1 LAEATLLVSGRHWI
15 RDATDDEVVACG
27 TVAEVHGE
35 ICIVS
40 LETGLAVP
48 EGSAGELCVR
58 NNSVTTGYWNRP
70 NDTGEMF
77 HQYDGGPRFLRTGDI
92 GAIHNGELLITGRTK
107 ELIIIRGRN
116 YCPQDIEEVVETSH
130 LSLSPHACAVFACDG
145 EDGEGLVAVQEV
157 RRDQVS
163 KLPVNEVM
171 DAIRRAVV
179 EEFELRP
186 RAIVLVRPATLPK
199 TLNGKIMRL
208 ACREAFEARRL
219 DVVAQ
224 WSAAVVASQ
233 PVKLT
238 LPASTQGSS
247 KDELQSWLISRLA
260 QELGISTDE
269 IDPSKPLANYGLDSL
284 QQASFIGEI
293 SESLGY
299 AFSPA
304 LFTEYQDVESLAAYL
319 SAVQDISARLEN
331 LQPDQRRSLL
341 LSLADAKNTCA
352 FASTDE
358 IPERCYRFE
367 AFPEVQELAAR
378 ASKLLSSDLPNPFF
392 TVSSGGAGARA
403 LINGTEFINYSSNN
417 YLGLSEHPEVISAAK
432 DALDQYGTSV
442 SASRIVSG
450 ERLVHRELERALAA
464 FVGAD
469 DCLTFVGGN
478 TANVTTIGH
487 LFGERD
493 LVLYDERSHDSVLKG
508 ILLAQADSYAFRH
521 NSWEDVERLL
531 ASKRALY
538 QKVLVFI
545 EGIYSMDGDI
555 PDLPRF
561 IEVKKRHK
569 AILMVD
575 ECLSIGVLGKRGRGV
590 GEHFAID
597 SNEVDI
603 WMGTISKA
611 LASCGG
617 YIAGSHAL
625 VDYLR
630 YTAPG
635 FVFTTGISPANTAAA
650 LAALKVLEREPWR
663 VDRVRQMA
671 STFLQR
677 ARELGFDTGTS
688 NGTPAIPIFI
698 RDPNACLLLYKHLFE
713 HRINVQPI
721 FYPAVPADASRLRF
735 FVTCSHTEDDIDYT
749 LKTLAEG
756 KVKLDRQVLVHSA

>member
-1 LAEATLLVSGRHWI
+1 MGLVGAILSTIYCGGSSVLMPAMQFMQKPVRWLKAISDHRGTISGGPNFAYDLCAARVTEEQRDSLDLRSWKVAFNGAERVRRSTLARFADAFAPAGFEAQSFFPCYGLAEATLLVSGRHWI

-70 NDTGEMF
+70 SDTGEMF
-77 HQYDGGPRFLRTGDI
+77 YQYDGGPRFLRTGDI

-224 WSAAVVASQ
+224 WSAAVVASE

-304 LFTEYQDVESLAAYL
+304 LFSEYQDIESLAAYL

-493 LVLYDERSHDSVLKG
+493 LVLYDERSHDTSRV
-508 ILLAQADSYAFRH
+508 
-521 NSWEDVERLL
+521 V
-531 ASKRALY
+531 
-538 QKVLVFI
+538 
-545 EGIYSMDGDI
+545 
-555 PDLPRF
+555 PRTP
-561 IEVKKRHK
+561 IAR
-569 AILMVD
+569 
-575 ECLSIGVLGKRGRGV
+575 
-590 GEHFAID
+590 
-597 SNEVDI
+597 
-603 WMGTISKA
+603 
-611 LASCGG
+611 ASCRAR
-617 YIAGSHAL
+617 AGKSWSPRA
-625 VDYLR
+625 
-630 YTAPG
+630 TSG
-635 FVFTTGISPANTAAA
+635 CFTRRPWAAA
-650 LAALKVLEREPWR
+650 PTGSCSGWR
-663 VDRVRQMA
+663 WTSSRVRV
-671 STFLQR
+671 R
-677 ARELGFDTGTS
+677 ARSG
-688 NGTPAIPIFI
+688 P
-698 RDPNACLLLYKHLFE
+698 R
-713 HRINVQPI
+713 R
-721 FYPAVPADASRLRF
+721 SRRCC
-735 FVTCSHTEDDIDYT
+735 VVGC
-749 LKTLAEG
+749 
-756 KVKLDRQVLVHSA
+756 